1 MEKTKQNN
9 THKIETEL
17 LMPAG
22 DLEKA
27 KYAFAFGADAIYAG
41 VPMFALR
48 AKENKFDT
56 TDVEKI
62 INYAHKLNKKVYL
75 TTNIYPHNEKIPGFI
90 KAMEQMVEL
99 KPDAFI
105 VSDPGVIHLIRE
117 RWGVKKNPNEPSS
130 PENGVELHLS
140 VQQNNVNWASAK
152 FWKESAGITRIILAR
167 ELSLKEV
174 KEITTK
180 NPDMEFEYFIH
191 GAMCMAYSGRCLL
204 SNYMAGRDANQG
216 VCAQSCRWEY
226 KVYKDTAP
234 DYAERTGRPNAERY
248 EEVGAG
254 EYVVEEK
261 LRMGEFNPIS
271 EDEWGTYI
279 FNSRDMCMIDYVEDI
294 MESGVCSLKVEGRN
308 KSVYYA
314 AIVAK
319 VYREAID
326 KINAGEKPDTKKLL
340 EELQSTGNRGY
351 IPGFLTGYPGAAGQ
365 KYNANEAYQTHVFA
379 GKLLNYDAEKNIA
392 EFEVRNRIDLG
403 DELEIITPTKSFIH
417 TITEMTNAEGEDK
430 KVMHPGTGSIKIK
443 LSSEKGEIINSEFCV
458 ARIKGPQKTK
468 LFTPK
473 IN

>member
-1 MEKTKQNN
+1 MKEETKQDKKTN
-9 THKIETEL
+9 KSEL

-27 KYAFAFGADAIYAG
+27 KFAFAFGADAIYAG

-56 TDVEKI
+56 KDVEEI
-62 INYAHKLNKKVYL
+62 IKYAHGLGKKVYL
-75 TTNIYPHNEKIPGFI
+75 TTNIYPHNEKIPGFE
-90 KAMEQMVEL
+90 KAIEQMVALE
-99 KPDAFI
+99 PDAFI
-105 VSDPGVIHLIRE
+105 VSDPGVIQIIRE
-117 RWGVKKNPNEPSS
+117 RWPEKKDPEKPSS

-140 VQQNNVNWASAK
+140 VQQNNVNYMSPR
-152 FWKESAGITRIILAR
+152 FWKEKAGITRIILAR

-180 NPDMEFEYFIH
+180 NPDIEFEYFIH

-204 SNYMAGRDANQG
+204 SNYLAGRDANQG

-226 KVYKDTAP
+226 KLYKDNAP
-234 DYAERTGRPNAERY
+234 DYAERTGRPNSERY
-248 EEVGAG
+248 EEVESG

-261 LRMGEFNPIS
+261 LRRGEFNPIS

-279 FNSRDMCMIDYVEDI
+279 FNSRDMCMIDYIEDI
-294 MESGVCSLKVEGRN
+294 IKSGVCSLKVEGRN

-326 KINAGEKPDTKKLL
+326 KINAGEKPNTKKLL
-340 EELQSTGNRGY
+340 EELQSTGNRGF
-351 IPGFLTGYPGAAGQ
+351 IPGFLTGYPGAAAQ
-365 KYNANEAYQTHVFA
+365 KYDANEIYQTHVFA
-379 GKLLNYDAEKNIA
+379 GKLLKYDSENNIA
-392 EFEVRNRIDLG
+392 EFEVRNRIDLE
-403 DELEIITPTKSFIH
+403 DELEIITPTKRFTH
-417 TITEMTNAEGEDK
+417 KITEMKNSEGENK
-430 KVMHPGTGSIKIK
+430 KVMHPGTGSIKLK
-443 LSSEKGEIINSEFCV
+443 LSSEKGEHIDSEFCV
-458 ARIKGPQKTK
+458 ARIKGLQKTK
-468 LFTPK
+468 SFTPK

>member
-1 MEKTKQNN
+1 MKTTNPDIKEN
-9 THKIETEL
+9 IEL

-56 TDVEKI
+56 KDVNEI
-62 INYAHKLNKKVYL
+62 INYAHGLGKKVYL

-99 KPDAFI
+99 QPDAFI
-105 VSDPGVIHLIRE
+105 VSDPGVIQLIRE
-117 RWGVKKNPNEPSS
+117 RWGPKKDKTKPSS
-130 PENGVELHLS
+130 KENGVELHLS
-140 VQQNNVNWASAK
+140 VQQNNVNYMSPK
-152 FWKESAGITRIILAR
+152 FWKQSADITRIILAR
-167 ELSLKEV
+167 ELSLREV

-180 NPDMEFEYFIH
+180 NPDIEFEYFIH

-216 VCAQSCRWEY
+216 VCAQSCRWSY
-226 KVYKDTAP
+226 KVYKDDAP
-234 DYAERTGRPNAERY
+234 DYADRSGRPR
-248 EEVGAG
+248 EEHLKEVEAG

-261 LRMGEFNPIS
+261 LRPKEYNPIS

-279 FNSRDMCMIDYVEDI
+279 FNSRDMCMVEYVEDI
-294 MESGVCSLKVEGRN
+294 MKAGVCSLKVEGRN

-326 KINAGEKPDTKKLL
+326 KILSGEKPDTKKLL
-340 EELQSTGNRGY
+340 AELQSTSNRGF
-351 IPGFLTGYPGAAGQ
+351 IPGFLTGYPGAAAQ
-365 KYNANEAYQTHVFA
+365 KYDANDIYQTHFFA
-379 GKLLNYDAEKNIA
+379 GKLLKYDKEKNIA
-392 EFEVRNRIDLG
+392 EFEVRNRIDVG
-403 DELEIITPTKSFIH
+403 DELEIITPTKQFTH
-417 TITEMTNAEGEDK
+417 TITEMTNDKGEEK
-430 KVMHPGTGSIKIK
+430 TTIHPGTGSFIIK
-443 LSSEKGEIINSEFCV
+443 LDAEKEERIDSEFCI
-458 ARIKGPQKTK
+458 ARIKGTQKRK
-468 LFTPK
+468 DFVSVMK
-473 IN
+473 A